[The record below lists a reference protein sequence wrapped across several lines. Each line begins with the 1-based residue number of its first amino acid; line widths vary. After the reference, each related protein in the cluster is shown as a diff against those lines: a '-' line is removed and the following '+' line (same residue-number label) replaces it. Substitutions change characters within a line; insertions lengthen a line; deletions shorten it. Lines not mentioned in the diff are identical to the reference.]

1 MPVELAIRATDP
13 ELNLPLFVPARPAR
27 RETTLLFEDVSA
39 GDILAPCPVSITP
52 TLIVGGAVASRD
64 FQDVHHDVE
73 LAKKR
78 GSPNIFMNIMTS
90 GGLTS
95 RYVSDWAGPDALLR
109 NMKIRLG
116 APNYPGDTMTFSGLV
131 NSAELREGK
140 GIIEVG
146 IRGSNRF
153 GDHVSGTLELEL
165 PRRQEN

>member
-1 MPVELAIRATDP
+1 
-13 ELNLPLFVPARPAR
+13 
-27 RETTLLFEDVSA
+27 
-39 GDILAPCPVSITP
+39 
-52 TLIVGGAVASRD
+52 ASRD

-95 RYVSDWAGPDALLR
+95 RFVTDWAGPEVILR

-116 APNYPGDTMTFSGLV
+116 APNYPGDLMTFTGVV
-131 NSAELREGK
+131 NSSETRDGK

-146 IRGSNRF
+146 VRGANRF

-165 PRRQEN
+165 PLR